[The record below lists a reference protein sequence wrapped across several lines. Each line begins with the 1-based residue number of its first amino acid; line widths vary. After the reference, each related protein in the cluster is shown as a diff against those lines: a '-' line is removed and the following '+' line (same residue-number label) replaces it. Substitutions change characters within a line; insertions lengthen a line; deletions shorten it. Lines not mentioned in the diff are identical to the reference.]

1 MKTPSTPLP
10 RLPRTPLAA
19 AALTLSLALAGCA
32 TAQAPAS
39 PPAAGPTPAP
49 ASAATPAATASAPSP
64 AARPSAPAP
73 GALAPFAE
81 ITREAKRTDGFLP
94 VWSREECF
102 WLEVPAAMLDKPFFL
117 GGSIARGQGD
127 SRFWPGLTTR
137 SQLVVLQRVGN
148 NLQLVARN
156 LAARAPAGTPLGQ
169 AVSESYADSLL
180 AAAPLVAAPHPQSK
194 ALLVDAATLLGGD
207 LAGFQTALE
216 STFRLSYAHDR
227 GNSHI
232 ERLRTQVGYTAIT
245 LRQHFA
251 LPRLPGSP
259 PPGSTAP
266 APTLPDV
273 PDARSLFLAV
283 TYTLAPLPAEPL
295 KVRRADPRVGH
306 FTTAYIDFGDDTSN
320 GRRAH
325 LIRRWRLEKAD
336 PTAAVSKPREPI
348 RVVMDRNIPLR
359 WREPIRSGL
368 LEWNKAFERA
378 GFSEALVVEQQAAD
392 ADWGTLEGTRHVAV
406 RWFAQDGPGSTA
418 VGPSQSDPRT
428 GEMLRGAVIIDENRV
443 RLFRTGSADTQPRL
457 APVASQA
464 EDFCDIQSGS
474 VEDAALS
481 MELLSLRGDFDP
493 SGPQGD
499 AYVAGQIK
507 QVTMH
512 ELGHVLG
519 LRHNFRASAAVTLNQ
534 LKDAAFTRVHGL
546 SPTVMEY
553 HATNTPLQGEPIP
566 EYFMSTLGAYDYWA
580 IEYAYRQFPDPDTEK
595 RELARLA
602 AMGETDP
609 RLAYATDGD
618 SVGFDPQVNQRDMT
632 DDPLGFAER
641 RIKLARELWRR
652 TQDRSISADE
662 HFTRNLR
669 NLQGG
674 FGMMT
679 QAVPWALKYVGGSFT
694 ERATAVSGKALVT
707 PVPPAQQRRALDLV
721 VREVLAPG
729 AFGFDPAFMSRLG
742 TDTMERGATADYS
755 LPGSVANLQRLVLDS
770 LVSDTLATRLAD
782 AESKVT
788 RADQLLNFAEVQQR
802 LADAVWSELSGAKT
816 GALTIDSLRRNLQ
829 REHVRRL
836 ATGLLRPTAA
846 ADVRPV
852 LRQTAMQ
859 LQSRLQAALAS
870 KPAPLVRAHLDDS
883 LATLTEALK
892 APLVKQGV

>member
-1 MKTPSTPLP
+1 METLNST
-10 RLPRTPLAA
+10 RMSAQRA
-19 AALTLSLALAGCA
+19 AALLSLFLMGCA
-32 TAQAPAS
+32 TAQAPS
-39 PPAAGPTPAP
+39 NPPAGSAAAP
-49 ASAATPAATASAPSP
+49 ASAA
-64 AARPSAPAP
+64 SAPAAAPRPAPLP
-73 GALAPFAE
+73 GALPPFAE
-81 ITREAKRTDGFLP
+81 ITREAKRSDGFLP
-94 VWSREECF
+94 VWNRDDRY
-102 WLEVPAAMLDKPFFL
+102 WLEVPAALLDKPFFL

-137 SQLVVLQRVGN
+137 AQLVVLQRVGN
-148 NLQLVARN
+148 NLHLVARN

-180 AAAPLVAAPHPQSK
+180 AAAPLVAAPHLQSK
-194 ALLVDAATLLGGD
+194 ALLVDAAALLGGD
-207 LAGFQTALE
+207 LAGFQTTLE
-216 STFRLSYAHDR
+216 ASYRLSYAHDR

-232 ERLRTQVGYTAIT
+232 ERLRTQPTGTTLT

-251 LPRLPGSP
+251 LPRLPAP
-259 PPGSTAP
+259 PAPGSTAP

-283 TYTLAPLPAEPL
+283 SYTLAPLPTEPL
-295 KVRRADPRVGH
+295 RTRRADPRVGH
-306 FTTAYIDFGDDTSN
+306 LTTAYIDFGDDTSN

-325 LIRRWRLEKAD
+325 LIRRWRLQKAD
-336 PTAAVSKPREPI
+336 PAAAVSKPREPI

-378 GFSEALVVEQQAAD
+378 GFRDALVVEQQAAD
-392 ADWGTLEGTRHVAV
+392 ADWSTLEGTRHIAV

-428 GEMLRGAVIIDENRV
+428 GEILRGAVIIDENRV

-457 APVASQA
+457 PPAPAQA
-464 EDFCDIQSGS
+464 EDFCEVQAGS
-474 VEDAALS
+474 FDDAALGL
-481 MELLSLRGDFDP
+481 ELMSLRGDFDP
-493 SGPQGD
+493 SGPQGE
-499 AYVAGQIK
+499 AFVAGQIK

-519 LRHNFRASAAVTLNQ
+519 LRHNFRASTGITLAQ
-534 LKDAAFTRVHGL
+534 LRDPAYTRVHGL
-546 SPTVMEY
+546 SPSVMEY

-566 EYFMSTLGAYDYWA
+566 EYHMSTLGAYDLWA
-580 IEYAYRQFPDPDTEK
+580 IEYAYREFPDDETEK

-602 AMGETDP
+602 ALGETDP

-618 SVGFDPQVNQRDMT
+618 SNGFDPLVNQRDMS

-641 RIKLARELWRR
+641 RIQLARELWRR
-652 TQDRSISADE
+652 TQDRSITADE
-662 HFTRNLR
+662 HLTRNLR

-674 FGMMT
+674 FGMMA
-679 QAVPWALKYVGGSFT
+679 QAVPWVLKYVGGSFT

-729 AFGFDPAFMSRLG
+729 AFRFDPAFMSRLG
-742 TDTMERGATADYS
+742 TDTLERGAAGDYS
-755 LPGSVANLQRLVLDS
+755 LPASVASLQRTVLDHLTS
-770 LVSDTLATRLAD
+770 EALAVRLAD
-782 AESKVT
+782 AESKMA
-788 RADQLLNFAEVQQR
+788 RNDQLLNFAEVQQR
-802 LADAVWSELSGAKT
+802 LSDAVWTELAAAKP
-816 GALTIDSLRRNLQ
+816 GALAIDSLRRNLQ

-836 ATGLLRPTAA
+836 ATALLRPSAA
-846 ADVRPV
+846 ADLRPV
-852 LRQTAMQ
+852 LRQAAAQ
-859 LQSRLQAALAS
+859 LQARLQAALAG
-870 KPAPLVRAHLDDS
+870 KPAPLIRAHLDDS

>member
-1 MKTPSTPLP
+1 LP
-10 RLPRTPLAA
+10 
-19 AALTLSLALAGCA
+19 
-32 TAQAPAS
+32 
-39 PPAAGPTPAP
+39 
-49 ASAATPAATASAPSP
+49 
-64 AARPSAPAP
+64 
-73 GALAPFAE
+73 PFAD
-81 ITREAKRTDGFLP
+81 ILREAKRSDGFIP
-94 VWSREECF
+94 VWTREDRS
-102 WLEVPAAMLDKPFFL
+102 WLEVPAALLDKPFFM

-137 SQLVVLQRVGN
+137 AQMVVLQRVGS

-156 LAARAPAGTPLGQ
+156 LAARGPAGTPLAQ

-180 AAAPLVAAPHPQSK
+180 AAAPLVAAPHPTSK
-194 ALLVDAATLLGGD
+194 ALLVDASALLGGD
-207 LAGFQTALE
+207 IAGFQAALE
-216 STFRLSYAHDR
+216 AGYRVAYAHDR
-227 GNSHI
+227 SNSHI
-232 ERLRTQVGYTAIT
+232 EKLRTQVGGLSIT

-251 LPRLPGSP
+251 VPRLPASP
-259 PPGSTAP
+259 PAGSSAP

-295 KVRRADPRVGH
+295 KTRRADPRLGH
-306 FTTAYIDFGDDTSN
+306 FTTAYLDFADEGSN
-320 GRRAH
+320 GQRAH
-325 LIRRWRLEKAD
+325 LIRRWRLQKAD
-336 PTAAVSKPREPI
+336 PAAEVSKPREPI

-359 WREPIRSGL
+359 WREPVKSGL

-378 GFSEALVVEQQAAD
+378 GFRDAVVVEQQPAD
-392 ADWGTLEGTRHVAV
+392 ADWSTLEGTRHVAV

-457 APVASQA
+457 PPAGPVTAAAQA
-464 EDFCDIQSGS
+464 EDFCDVQAGS
-474 VEDAALS
+474 FDDAAVG
-481 MELLSLRGDFDP
+481 MELMSLRGDFDP
-493 SGPQGD
+493 NGPEGD

-519 LRHNFRASAAVTLNQ
+519 LRHNFRASAGVSLAQ
-534 LKDAAFTRVHGL
+534 LRDPAYTSRNGL
-546 SPTVMEY
+546 SHSVMEY
-553 HATNTPLQGEPIP
+553 HATNTPLQGEPVP
-566 EYFMSTLGAYDYWA
+566 DYFMSTVGAYDIWA
-580 IEYAYRQFPDPDTEK
+580 IEYAYREFPDEATEK

-602 AMGETDP
+602 ALGETDP

-618 SVGFDPQVNQRDMT
+618 SVGFDPLVNQRDMT

-641 RIKLARELWRR
+641 RIKLARELWQR
-652 TQDRSISADE
+652 TQDRKITPDE
-662 HFTRNLR
+662 QLTRNRR
-669 NLQGG
+669 NLLAG
-674 FGMMT
+674 FGMMA

-694 ERATAVSGKALVT
+694 ERASLQSGKALVT

-729 AFGFDPAFMSRLG
+729 AFTFDPAFMSRLG
-742 TDTMERGATADYS
+742 SDTLERGSASDYS
-755 LPGSVANLQRLVLDS
+755 LPASVAGLQRTVLDS
-770 LVSDTLATRLAD
+770 LTAEALAQRLAD
-782 AESKVT
+782 AESKVA

-802 LADAVWSELSGAKT
+802 LSDAVWSELGAAKA
-816 GALTIDSLRRNLQ
+816 GLQIDSLRRNLQ

-836 ATGLLRPTAA
+836 ASGVLRPTAA

-852 LRQTAMQ
+852 LRQAATQ
-859 LQSRLQAALAS
+859 LQTRLQAALAT
-870 KPAPLVRAHLDDS
+870 KPAPLIRAHLDDC
-883 LATLTEALK
+883 LATLSDALK